1 MTRKHGA
8 PWAGQF
14 NADNLAKVLAEGDL
28 KFHAEQDA
36 KNIEDFYRTSEG
48 DGNMNNNTT
57 WGYMPTKRP
66 APSKLPVGA
75 KWCLAVVFFI
85 FCLSWTI
92 AAPAPAWV
100 EMPTP
105 CTTKDC

>member
-1 MTRKHGA
+1 MNNQHRVLW
-8 PWAGQF
+8 PRQI
-14 NADNLAKVLAEGDL
+14 NADKLAKVLTEGDL

-36 KNIEDFYRTSEG
+36 KNIEDFYRASEG

-57 WGYMPTKRP
+57 WGIMPKKRA
-66 APSKLPVGA
+66 APSMFPVSV

-85 FCLSWTI
+85 VCLSLAI
-92 AAPAPAWV
+92 AAPAPEWV
-100 EMPTP
+100 ETPTP